1 VRTLLVAGNDLRR
14 RIRNRS
20 ALVTAF
26 VGPLAMA
33 IVFSLLIGG
42 ADSARFRIGVVDAD
56 GSPVSRELTAGALGG
71 HADGAVT
78 VVRSRGETA
87 ARRAIDDDGLDAAIV
102 VPAGFG
108 DGVERGE
115 PATITV
121 LRSPDRL
128 VSGQVAE
135 AIAAGLVAHVERV
148 GLAMRV
154 AAARTG
160 RAPDP
165 SLGDAAHDVPAALA
179 LKDVPPGGHEASP
192 GAFYGAAMS
201 ILFLFFTVGY
211 AARSVLAERRDG
223 TLGRVLA
230 TPISPAAVVAGKT
243 LSVAAIGLAGFFT
256 VWGVTALAF
265 DARWG
270 DPLAVAVVIV
280 ATVLAVGGVS
290 TLVTS
295 LARTDQQADAYTAV
309 ATFVLALL
317 GGNFVGPG
325 ASPELLRQ
333 LSLLT
338 PNGWALS
345 AFTDLSADAASLTS
359 VLGAVAVLAAV
370 AAVTGAVGLRRIHR
384 LVAR

>member
-1 VRTLLVAGNDLRR
+1 MRTLLVTANDLRR

-26 VGPLAMA
+26 IGPLVMGV
-33 IVFSLLIGG
+33 VFSVLIGG
-42 ADSARFRIGVVDAD
+42 ADSTTFHVGVVDAD
-56 GSPVSRELTAGALGG
+56 RSPVARELAGGAVGE
-71 HADGAVT
+71 HADGAV
-78 VVRSRGETA
+78 VVARSRSA
-87 ARRAIDDDGLDAAIV
+87 ADARRAVDEGRLGAAIV
-102 VPAGFG
+102 IPAGFG
-108 DGVERGE
+108 DAVQRGE
-115 PATITV
+115 PATMTV

-135 AIAAGLVAHVERV
+135 SIAAGLVAHVERIGV
-148 GLAMRV
+148 AMRV
-154 AAARTG
+154 SAARNDGRPDESLAAAAHE
-160 RAPDP
+160 RAP
-165 SLGDAAHDVPAALA
+165 ALA
-179 LKDVPPGGHEASP
+179 LTDVPRGGNEVSP

-230 TPISPAAVVAGKT
+230 TPTTPAAVVAGKT
-243 LSVAAIGLAGFFT
+243 LSVTVLALAGFVT
-256 VWGVTALAF
+256 VWAVTALAF
-265 DARWG
+265 GAHWG

-295 LARTDQQADAYTAV
+295 LAKTDQQADVYTSV
-309 ATFVLALL
+309 VTFVFALL

-325 ASPELLRQ
+325 AAPELLRE
-333 LSLLT
+333 LSLFT

-345 AFTDLSADAASLTS
+345 AFTDLSADAATLTS
-359 VLGAVAVLAAV
+359 VLGAVAVLLTV
-370 AAVTGAVGLRRIHR
+370 AIVAGTIGLRRIHR
-384 LVAR
+384 LVTG